1 MAGNGFVGDVI
12 AKAPNIAPRRMCLR
26 VADEKDVSLPLG
38 LRVFVVAC
46 EREGGGQQKETDCD
60 TYFTPLTSHTS
71 LGCHRCQQHLIQTE
85 YFSLFAV
92 QQKNVFI
99 KDSKK
104 VYCMHL
110 KFATVQHVSEETAIV
125 DLVCMR
131 TKLCKWSAFCV

>member
-46 EREGGGQQKETDCD
+46 EERGEGGQQKETDCD

-71 LGCHRCQQHLIQTE
+71 LGCHRCQQHLTQTE
-85 YFSLFAV
+85 YFSLFGV
-92 QQKNVFI
+92 RQKNVVTEDPTSVLHAF
-99 KDSKK
+99 K
-104 VYCMHL
+104 VPIR
-110 KFATVQHVSEETAIV
+110 FASVQY
-125 DLVCMR
+125 DL
-131 TKLCKWSAFCV
+131 